1 MGSECK
7 EKGILFYKVFKL
19 FFIEQEKK
27 WYDVINE
34 MKIKINYFKE
44 LSKTVIQQKN
54 KQLQRVEKLNDILFA
69 ERPSYENLQDH
80 KMLINDLLLIIN
92 EKRDQIYLI
101 QSECMTFQRELNF
114 WIYDYDKIKLDNKLR
129 DKVKELDNLVMEKN
143 IHDELSH
150 KK

>member
-1 MGSECK
+1 
-7 EKGILFYKVFKL
+7 
-19 FFIEQEKK
+19 
-27 WYDVINE
+27 

-54 KQLQRVEKLNDILFA
+54 KQLQRVEKLNDILFHH
-69 ERPSYENLQDH
+69 RPTYENLQDH
-80 KMLINDLLLIIN
+80 KLLINDLLLIIN

-101 QSECMTFQRELNF
+101 DSDKMTLQRELNF

-129 DKVKELDNLVMEKN
+129 DKVKQLDNLEMEKN